1 MTPKSRTSVYLI
13 RAVVLVASGSI
24 FAVVSLVCGLEFLTP
39 GQLLIPAGVFTVT
52 AILPMA
58 AFAGLKYPWTG
69 FRATFFRRRLRL
81 SGQTLAIAAA
91 CSALLLVALVVI
103 GRYDTSIRILR
114 SLPSAAEY
122 FSVTEFGRVGDF
134 PRDLTLTKLAEI
146 FPTLRAKYDLNH
158 SWNGILQVYLYPTA
172 RDFQRI
178 RGLPSWIEGEFEF
191 RNGKPT
197 IDVPCNA
204 TYRTIAHELTHGVV
218 GGILGQQKM
227 NSIPRW
233 FNEALAEVE
242 GRRRLSKLE
251 GRIRLWLAKGR
262 VESYA
267 DFISLDMNDR
277 VESELFYDASYELW
291 VYIEGSLGENVAGDL
306 VESLRAGRDFDVA
319 VRTVTTFDPQ
329 ELYAA
334 WTRHFFGIGLP
345 W

>member
-1 MTPKSRTSVYLI
+1 MTPKSRTSVYFI
-13 RAVVLVASGSI
+13 RAVVLVASASI
-24 FAVVSLVCGLEFLTP
+24 LAVVTLVCGLEFWTP

-58 AFAGLKYPWTG
+58 AFAGLKYPWTS
-69 FRATFFRRRLRL
+69 FRATFFWRRLRL

-91 CSALLLVALVVI
+91 CSVLLLVALVVI
-103 GRYDTSIRILR
+103 GKYDTSIRILR
-114 SLPSAAEY
+114 SLPSAADY

-134 PRDLTLTKLAEI
+134 SRDLTLTKLAET
-146 FPTLRAKYDLNH
+146 FPTLRAKYDVNH
-158 SWNGILQVYLYPTA
+158 SWNGILQVYLYPTTK
-172 RDFQRI
+172 DFQRI
-178 RGLPSWIEGEFEF
+178 RSLQSWIEGEFAF
-191 RNGKPT
+191 RNGIPT

-204 TYRTIAHELTHGVV
+204 SYRTIAHELTHGVV

-242 GRRRLSKLE
+242 GRERLAKLE
-251 GRIRLWLAKGR
+251 GRIRLWLDKGHL
-262 VESYA
+262 ESYA

-277 VESELFYDASYELW
+277 VERELFYDASYELW

-306 VESLRAGRDFDVA
+306 VESLRTGKDFDA
-319 VRTVTTFDPQ
+319 AFRTATTFDPQ

-334 WTRHFFGIGLP
+334 WTRRFFGIWPP